1 MARER
6 DSEVVTALKR
16 IKEDGLAKF
25 TREPDKG
32 EEIYDEIADK
42 VNQQVAIRATN
53 EVIRHGADGRG
64 GNANLAK
71 EGALTKRMRW
81 EAYAFLAANEK
92 ACWDF
97 VFAECRDKGCKFKHH
112 DEGKEAGLRELTTMI
127 GESGVTK
134 LGKVWQAREAER
146 KAACQATKE
155 AAGPSAN
162 NHEAKA
168 TLPKGASTKAPKM
181 YKLTVAKGS
190 AHMLHAL
197 RTREVGGGR
206 GSTQVRRILRHKG
219 DYPR

>member
-1 MARER
+1 M
-6 DSEVVTALKR
+6 
-16 IKEDGLAKF
+16 
-25 TREPDKG
+25 
-32 EEIYDEIADK
+32 
-42 VNQQVAIRATN
+42 AIRATN

-71 EGALTKRMRW
+71 EGTLTKRMRW
-81 EAYAFLAANEK
+81 EVYTFLAANEK

-134 LGKVWQAREAER
+134 LRKVLQAREAER
-146 KAACQATKE
+146 KAARQATKE

-168 TLPKGASTKAPKM
+168 TLPQGASTKAPKM

-190 AHMLHAL
+190 AHMMHTL
-197 RTREVGGGR
+197 RAREVGSSR
-206 GSTQVRRILRHKG
+206 GSMQVHRILRAQGRLPEVKG
-219 DYPR
+219 SQGPRGFSRWNDANGE